1 MNTPQTSYPTLAAA
15 LGVPELY
22 LKREDLHR
30 YGSHK
35 GRSIPNMIY
44 NYVRD
49 GARSFV
55 ISSSGNAALAA
66 MMTVREYNE
75 SAEEPITLTVYVG
88 QNIPAHKLEKL
99 EAIAGS
105 PLVGGTQGGIVLEQV
120 DRPKQAAFQAE
131 KNDGSINLRQSTDD
145 SALFGYHSLAFELA
159 DIPNLAA
166 IFVPT
171 SSGTTAQGIA
181 EGFERRYLEPRIH
194 IVQTTSCHPIVD
206 AISPSPM
213 RGDTQTIPPSRGDK
227 GGSSVIPTEQEQS
240 LATAIVDNVAH
251 RAARVVEIVREY
263 HGSGW
268 IASNAD
274 IREAQAL
281 VREHCAIDISPN
293 SALSIAGVMRAV
305 QAGVVFE
312 GAVVC
317 LVCGE

>member
-1 MNTPQTSYPTLAAA
+1 
-15 LGVPELY
+15 
-22 LKREDLHR
+22 
-30 YGSHK
+30 
-35 GRSIPNMIY
+35 MIY

-88 QNIPAHKLEKL
+88 NNIPEHKLEKL
-99 EAIAGS
+99 QAICS
-105 PLVGGTQGGIVLEQV
+105 PLRGGTQGGIVLEQV

-131 KNDGSINLRQSTDD
+131 KADSAINLRQSTDD

-181 EGFERRYLEPRIH
+181 EGFERRYLEPQIH

-206 AISPSPM
+206 AISSPM
-213 RGDTQTIPPSRGDK
+213 RGGQEGLA
-227 GGSSVIPTEQEQS
+227 SVIPNEEEQS

-268 IASNAD
+268 IATNAD
-274 IREAQAL
+274 IQEAQAL

-293 SALSIAGVMRAV
+293 SALSIAGVIRAV
-305 QAGVVFE
+305 QAEVVFE